1 MEKSGVKY
9 GSVRETASNRN
20 NLLRPFYELVHQR
33 SNQLHS
39 PHMKLIVRFKELQV
53 CDPANPDVSR
63 TAEAWVMDGVY
74 RVSDAE
80 APAGSDAA
88 DMTGTDNK
96 KRKRGD
102 ERPAEG
108 SGKSPTEVLRH
119 QSDDSDIHH
128 TAGKLEMACLAE
140 DTVAAGAGMPAA
152 QPSEDVVTADET
164 AGMQSSAL
172 YTSGI
177 LDDPAAPLH
186 SQHLK
191 DPGRA

>member
-1 MEKSGVKY
+1 
-9 GSVRETASNRN
+9 
-20 NLLRPFYELVHQR
+20 
-33 SNQLHS
+33 
-39 PHMKLIVRFKELQV
+39 MKLIVRFKELQV

-63 TAEAWVMDGVY
+63 TAESWVMDGVY

-108 SGKSPTEVLRH
+108 SGESPTKVLRH

-128 TAGKLEMACLAE
+128 TAGELDIACLAE
-140 DTVAAGAGMPAA
+140 DTVAARACMPAA

-172 YTSGI
+172 YTSGERSSCTVTF
-177 LDDPAAPLH
+177 PGKRGER
-186 SQHLK
+186 Q
-191 DPGRA
+191 PGRDDGIGSRFNQWLGMPGQEPDRIPAPSFD